1 MSILETAPLLD
12 PLLSALK
19 YKSCVLGV
27 AGGTG
32 SGKTTVAR
40 AILDAVGE
48 DRIAFIEQDSYY
60 RDVDWRN
67 EAELIHHNFDH
78 PSALDD
84 GLLVAHVAALK
95 AGHPIEVPIYD
106 FVRHRRT
113 ARTRRIEPQPVILVE
128 GILIFV
134 EPGLRELLDFKIYVD
149 TDADLRLIRRLGRD
163 MAERGRTVQDVLR
176 QYLETVRPMHLEFV
190 EPSKRWAD
198 IIIPEGGEPGGA
210 RDGHRPRRAAP
221 RGSEGVATYTLRVV
235 ACFEAAHHLTAYR
248 GAPEPTHG
256 HSWRVEAVLE
266 TAGLDA
272 EGMAWDFVEVQ
283 GALRELAARLDHR
296 DINSVPPSTA
306 RARRPSGSPPGSST
320 A

>member
-12 PLLSALK
+12 PLLAGLNFK
-19 YKSCVLGV
+19 PCILGV

-40 AILDAVGE
+40 AILDGVGE
-48 DRIAFIEQDSYY
+48 DRIALIEQDSYY
-60 RDVDWRN
+60 RDVDWRS
-67 EAELIHHNFDH
+67 ETELLHHNFDH
-78 PSALDD
+78 PSALDNE
-84 GLLVAHVAALK
+84 LLISHIAALK

-113 ARTRRIEPQPVILVE
+113 ARTKRVEPQPVILLE

-198 IIIPEGGEPGGA
+198 IIIPEGGENKVALEMVIAHVQQLLGG
-210 RDGHRPRRAAP
+210 R
-221 RGSEGVATYTLRVV
+221 
-235 ACFEAAHHLTAYR
+235 
-248 GAPEPTHG
+248 
-256 HSWRVEAVLE
+256 
-266 TAGLDA
+266 
-272 EGMAWDFVEVQ
+272 
-283 GALRELAARLDHR
+283 
-296 DINSVPPSTA
+296 
-306 RARRPSGSPPGSST
+306 
-320 A
+320 

>member
-12 PLLSALK
+12 PLLAGLK
-19 YKSCVLGV
+19 FKPCVLGV

-48 DRIAFIEQDSYY
+48 DRIALIEQDSYY

-67 EAELIHHNFDH
+67 ETELLHHNFDH
-78 PSALDD
+78 PSALDNE
-84 GLLVAHVAALK
+84 LLVSHIAALK

-113 ARTRRIEPQPVILVE
+113 TRTRRIEPQPVILLE

-134 EPGLRELLDFKIYVD
+134 EASLRELLDFKIYVD

-198 IIIPEGGEPGGA
+198 IIIPEGGENRVA
-210 RDGHRPRRAAP
+210 LEMVIAHVEQLL
-221 RGSEGVATYTLRVV
+221 EGK
-235 ACFEAAHHLTAYR
+235 
-248 GAPEPTHG
+248 
-256 HSWRVEAVLE
+256 
-266 TAGLDA
+266 
-272 EGMAWDFVEVQ
+272 
-283 GALRELAARLDHR
+283 
-296 DINSVPPSTA
+296 
-306 RARRPSGSPPGSST
+306 
-320 A
+320 

>member
-19 YKSCVLGV
+19 YKCCALGV

-67 EAELIHHNFDH
+67 ESELLHHNVYY
-78 PSALDD
+78 PSAIDD
-84 GLLVAHVAALK
+84 ELLIAHVAALK

-113 ARTRRIEPQPVILVE
+113 TRTRRIEPQPVILVE

-198 IIIPEGGEPGGA
+198 IIIPEGGEN
-210 RDGHRPRRAAP
+210 R
-221 RGSEGVATYTLRVV
+221 VALEMVV
-235 ACFEAAHHLTAYR
+235 AH
-248 GAPEPTHG
+248 
-256 HSWRVEAVLE
+256 VEQLL
-266 TAGLDA
+266 G
-272 EGMAWDFVEVQ
+272 GK
-283 GALRELAARLDHR
+283 
-296 DINSVPPSTA
+296 
-306 RARRPSGSPPGSST
+306 
-320 A
+320 